1 MGFLHVHF
9 EIMPQ
14 PSFGTPALLK
24 LSIAFRPY
32 LALGHYFNT
41 SMSETLGSYLKA
53 AFTWRWNLLALAG
66 GAAFALLSPVPAA
79 GLAVLA
85 AVEIAYLTTL
95 VSFPKF
101 RRAIDASS
109 RAPTPPPIPEREIPL
124 SEVLNQLAPG
134 PRKRFLE
141 LRQRCLTLQ
150 NIANKI
156 GGGATAGT
164 NLRTTGLD
172 KLLWV
177 QLRLLLAQQ
186 GLWGFLDETDVST
199 LDKQLGEL
207 QKRQEAAATDERML
221 KSLTDAIAT
230 VTMRIENVRAAQR
243 NSEFVGLELERI
255 ENKILALS
263 EMAVNNQ
270 NPDFIT
276 AQVDAVAD
284 SMTQTESAIRELD
297 SLTGLSRELT
307 REPPR
312 ILQSLVN

>member
-1 MGFLHVHF
+1 
-9 EIMPQ
+9 
-14 PSFGTPALLK
+14 
-24 LSIAFRPY
+24 
-32 LALGHYFNT
+32 
-41 SMSETLGSYLKA
+41 MSETLGSYLKA

-79 GLAVLA
+79 GLAILA
-85 AVEIAYLTTL
+85 AAEVAYLTTL

-101 RRAIDASS
+101 RRAIDASG
-109 RAPTPPPIPEREIPL
+109 RAPSPPPIPEREIPL

-150 NIANKI
+150 NFAHKVG
-156 GGGATAGT
+156 GGGATAGSS
-164 NLRTTGLD
+164 LRTNGLD

-177 QLRLLLAQQ
+177 QLRLLLTQQ
-186 GLWGFLDETDVST
+186 GLWGFLDETDVSA
-199 LDKQLGEL
+199 LDKQLADL
-207 QKRQEAAATDERML
+207 QKRQTAAASDERML

-243 NSEFVGLELERI
+243 NSEFVGLELDRI

-307 REPPR
+307 REPPP